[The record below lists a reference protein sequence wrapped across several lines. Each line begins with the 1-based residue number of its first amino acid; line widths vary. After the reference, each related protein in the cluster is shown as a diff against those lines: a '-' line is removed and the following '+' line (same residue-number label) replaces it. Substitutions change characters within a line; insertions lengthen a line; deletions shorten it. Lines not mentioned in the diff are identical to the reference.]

1 MVIWFERGNKAN
13 ALSHQVK
20 NELTEAARRSE
31 NDFETSATF
40 FMGRDLKD
48 PSLADIDQLGLAE
61 RQKAIQV
68 GPRLIKAMEEVEPV
82 TICTI

>member
-1 MVIWFERGNKAN
+1 
-13 ALSHQVK
+13 
-20 NELTEAARRSE
+20 
-31 NDFETSATF
+31 
-40 FMGRDLKD
+40 MGRDLKD

-82 TICTI
+82 TICIIWRLVS

>member
-1 MVIWFERGNKAN
+1 MQIRELFRN
-13 ALSHQVK
+13 LSHF
-20 NELTEAARRSE
+20 L
-31 NDFETSATF
+31 
-40 FMGRDLKD
+40 MGRDLKD

-68 GPRLIKAMEEVEPV
+68 GPRLIKAMEEGEPV